1 MVAWLSAIFAEAIFL
16 AAFFDIFQLSRRG
29 GHAPPQ
35 DRPTKKTK
43 ETKVKNRK
51 RRHNGERHAEREFGD
66 ICNGAEYFRSHGKRY
81 GYKKPR
87 VWTQEKRRLYREG
100 MRMLDDGFH
109 IEVVVN
115 VIREVSRG

>member
-1 MVAWLSAIFAEAIFL
+1 M
-16 AAFFDIFQLSRRG
+16 
-29 GHAPPQ
+29 
-35 DRPTKKTK
+35 
-43 ETKVKNRK
+43 KNRK

-109 IEVVVN
+109 IEVVVY